1 MASNIQKD
9 AEINLKVNSQDS
21 EQTIERLEKRAKELR
36 KRFAEATRLGDTKG
50 IDDTVK
56 ALNKVNREL
65 DKNRTNAQKVEAAMK
80 DLDKATPKELR
91 RTISLI
97 NSELNSGRVVRGSKE
112 WDAYIAKLRA
122 TQSELQRVNTQISGL
137 GKAQGGFLSG
147 FAGTFTKWWGTY
159 TILTQAIDGVNMK
172 LSTMRKNFRDKGEA
186 QANLKALTGLDDG
199 SISWLTKKAETLSQE
214 MDDTGLRVTQS
225 SKEILEAYMLVGSNK
240 PELLTDKQALND
252 VTVETMRLSSAA
264 GMGLKEAVD
273 ATTTALNQYG
283 AGADEAA
290 KYVNVLAAGSKF
302 GAANVEQ
309 QAAAILKAGTAA
321 SMADVPIEQLVGSI
335 ETLGEKGIKGEVA
348 GTGLKKFYLTLQS
361 GAEETNP
368 KVVGLTEALEN
379 LKKKV
384 DEAEAKRTGGGASF
398 LKKMFGEE
406 AFSVASIMTSN
417 IDKFEAYTQAVT
429 GTSVAMEQAA
439 INSDTLAAKKAQLK
453 NKMIETGN
461 ELVERLNPSL
471 GILVSWQTKLIGCL
485 PDVID
490 FIVKNKIAILTLAA
504 GYLSYI
510 AYIKAAAAIQFIYN
524 KYLVISAA
532 LQTTYTAAVKL
543 CAVAYYTFTGN
554 LAAARKAMIAFN
566 AACAS
571 NPIGLVVTV
580 LTAAAVAFMS
590 FYFASKKATDE
601 MKDLNEIRK
610 KASSSI
616 SDQTTKINILRAAA
630 ENETLS
636 LEERKKAIK
645 KLNKIIPGYNAEL
658 DETTGKY
665 IENKQALDEY
675 IKSLTRKYE
684 IEGAKDKLAEIGEE
698 RAELEL
704 KRSAIEEKRKDIEGK
719 AGKAG
724 SNMTSGQATSLYAA
738 SVGVQQTTQ
747 NNVSMALG
755 ALETQLSDVD
765 KAIAE
770 LEARKKRITDVYGT
784 AIQKS
789 ELGDPTE
796 GPDDG
801 TGKNGGGGN
810 GGGGGGGDD
819 DDEKKR
825 REAER
830 KRREELKAAL
840 DAEKAQHEKSIA
852 EIMALYATGGT
863 DYRQYIE
870 AKEKADEDYI
880 KAQMD
885 VYRQRNME
893 DSSEYASLLRQ
904 QEEMKKKHL
913 DKIRKLDIADL
924 KKLKEQADDLATS
937 NFYDP
942 NSAVF
947 QNQVALNEALLK
959 ADVDFLQGKMKLYQK
974 GSEEYMAVEQELES
988 RLAQERKRKRQETA
1002 DAYMRFLE
1010 EYGKASGSVREQ
1022 QEIATLD
1029 AIHKAGLISEEEYQK
1044 ALQDIKDKYVK
1055 EDKDKANSKKNKA
1068 AEERWEDFNDGYNP
1082 SGEFDRMIANI
1093 YTSWVDLFA
1102 DLDVHSEDF
1111 FERFAGAAQA
1121 AFALVSAGL
1130 SQVSGYMQA
1139 CQDAEIAKIEARYDK
1154 EIEAAGKNQ
1163 RKVARLEKQKE
1174 QEVAKT
1180 KKKYNDRA
1188 MKMEIAQAIAQ
1199 TATNALGAYGA
1210 MVKIPVV
1217 GPALA
1222 AAAAAMATAA
1232 GMIQIA
1238 TIKKQHEA
1246 QASGYYSGGFTSRS
1260 ADNRKEVGVVH
1271 ANEFVANHEAVANP
1285 AIAPV
1290 LQLIDRAQKSN
1301 TVGSLTSDDVSNAL
1315 GRNQGVSAR
1324 GGDAA
1329 ASGDAAATAK
1339 ALEMIA
1345 GVVASSGQTINR
1357 LSRLIEDGLPTYM
1370 VLDGEQ
1376 GFNKQY
1382 KRFLKTI
1389 ERTRP

>member
-186 QANLKALTGLDDG
+186 QANLKALTGLDDD

-214 MDDTGLRVTQS
+214 MDETGLRVRQS

-290 KYVNVLAAGSKF
+290 KYVNVLAAGSKL

-490 FIVKNKIAILTLAA
+490 FIVENKKTIITLAVA
-504 GYLSYI
+504 YGTWI
-510 AYIKAAAAIQFIYN
+510 ACQKLAIAKQIVLN
-524 KYLVISAA
+524 KYTAISTA
-532 LQTTYTAAVKL
+532 LQATYTAAVNL
-543 CAVAYYTFTGN
+543 CAVAYYTLTGN
-554 LAAARKAMIAFN
+554 TLAARNAMTAFN

-571 NPIGLVVTV
+571 NPVGAVVTV
-580 LTAAAVAFMS
+580 LTAAVVAFTMFKS
-590 FYFASKKATDE
+590 SADKAAKSVDVMGRVTE
-601 MKDLNEIRK
+601 N
-610 KASSSI
+610 AA
-616 SDQTTKINILRAAA
+616 LRR
-630 ENETLS
+630 EK
-636 LEERKKAIK
+636 EREAIK
-645 KLNKIIPGYNAEL
+645 KQIEELEKFKGSKEDEEKLCNRLNEKYGTVLGNYKSAAEWL
-658 DETTGKY
+658 DTLKKKGDKWVETIY
-665 IENKQALDEY
+665 KQ
-675 IKSLTRKYE
+675 I
-684 IEGAKDKLAEIGEE
+684 LAEGKKEAAMQL
-698 RAELEL
+698 RAEAER
-704 KRSAIEEKRKDIEGK
+704 KRAEGK
-719 AGKAG
+719 AQEPGFWDTFNRLVTVDWNK
-724 SNMTSGQATSLYAA
+724 
-738 SVGVQQTTQ
+738 VGVFRMQGWDSASKE
-747 NNVSMALG
+747 VKARIEADAEKDAK
-755 ALETQLSDVD
+755 ALEDYATKLTNEAA
-765 KAIAE
+765 KALA
-770 LEARKKRITDVYGT
+770 ATPTITT
-784 AIQKS
+784 
-789 ELGDPTE
+789 TE
-796 GPDDG
+796 EEPDG
-801 TGKNGGGGN
+801 GGGGN
-810 GGGGGGGDD
+810 GGGGDD

-1055 EDKDKANSKKNKA
+1055 EDKDKANSKKNKE

-1329 ASGDAAATAK
+1329 ASGDTSATAQ
-1339 ALEMIA
+1339 ALELLA
-1345 GVVASSGQTINR
+1345 GVVSSSGQTIKR
-1357 LSRLIEDGLPTYM
+1357 LSDLIANGLPTYM
-1370 VLDGEQ
+1370 VMDGEQ
-1376 GFNKQY
+1376 GFYKQY

-1389 ERTRP
+1389 KRTRP